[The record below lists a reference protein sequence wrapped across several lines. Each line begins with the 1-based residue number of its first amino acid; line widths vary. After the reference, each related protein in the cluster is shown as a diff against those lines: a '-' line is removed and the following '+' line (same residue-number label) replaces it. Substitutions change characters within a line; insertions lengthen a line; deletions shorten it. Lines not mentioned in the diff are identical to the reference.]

1 MGNAVNFNLSRVKEL
16 VRLEKD
22 ADAIIEETGIKKA
35 PLRTIVMYM
44 NQRDGRFYM
53 VRGLFD

>member
-22 ADAIIEETGIKKA
+22 ADTIIEETGIKKV

-44 NQRDGRFYM
+44 NQRDGRFYT

>member
-22 ADAIIEETGIKKA
+22 ADTIIEETGIKKA